1 MLDMNSSQPIYIQ
14 IAEWL
19 EKEIID
25 GALVADQKVYSQY
38 QLAELFNINPATAG
52 KGLTLLVKDEIIY
65 QRRGLGTFV
74 SQDARS
80 KLLTKRKNE
89 TLKVLIRNLLKEANL
104 LNLTNESLYAMIET
118 EGKKQKEEEK

>member
-52 KGLTLLVKDEIIY
+52 KGLTLLVEDEIIY